1 VIPVTDEKNPPSD
14 WKLFLGKGDEK
25 KRPVTQ
31 WPAAP
36 PWRDFLQKEDSQAP
50 TVSNRQNPERGRNY
64 IATPEQAEMVNAA
77 IYLKR
82 PLLITGRPGTG
93 KSSLAYAIAFELDL
107 GPVLRWPITSRSTLL
122 DGLYRYDAIGRLQE
136 ANLGKSKAS
145 AEDVKQPDIGDYL
158 SLGPLGTAFYDSA
171 RHPRVL
177 LVDEIDKSDIDLPND
192 LLNIFEEGEFEI
204 PELVR
209 YKQPEVHVRLFDSE
223 AKDDK
228 HPITNGRVRCSHF
241 PIVVMTSNGEREFP
255 PALLR
260 RCLRLDIA
268 PPNKTDLTHIVEAH
282 LGQELSAKAGD
293 LIERFLERRSK
304 EGHLA
309 NDQLLNA
316 VFLLTRGLEIGADTK
331 AELEKK
337 ILQTLGEADGR

>member
-1 VIPVTDEKNPPSD
+1 VTDEKPPPPD
-14 WKLFLGKGDEK
+14 WKLFLGKGDGK

-36 PWRDFLQKEDSQAP
+36 PWRDFLQKKNAESP
-50 TVSNRQNPERGRNY
+50 TASNRQNPDRGRNY

-77 IYLKR
+77 LYLRR

-122 DGLYRYDAIGRLQE
+122 EGLYRYDAIGRLQE
-136 ANLGKSKAS
+136 ANLGKSRGQATD
-145 AEDVKQPDIGDYL
+145 ARRPDIGDYL

-209 YKQPEVHVRLFDSE
+209 YKQTEVHVRLFDSE

-228 HPITNGRVRCSHF
+228 RPITKGRIRCAHF

-255 PALLR
+255 SALLR

-268 PPNKTDLTHIVEAH
+268 PPNKTDLTRIVEAH
-282 LGQELSAKAGD
+282 LGQELSAEAGK
-293 LIERFLERRSK
+293 LIKRFWDRRQK
-304 EGHLA
+304 VGHLA

-316 VFLLTRGLEIGADTK
+316 VFLLTRDLDIGAETK
-331 AELEKK
+331 ADLEEK
-337 ILQTLGEADGR
+337 ILRILDEVDGR